1 MVRALILILVS
12 AAGLFAQQP
21 VRPVPDCEIFFN
33 FTALGAGTSFDNR
46 SRGCNKWVLVTASS
60 GFTTVNLAVQGAQDN
75 GSGAP
80 ATFSNWTGTVVS
92 GTHPV
97 TSITS
102 STVYLE
108 GYFPWVRVNFATLVG
123 SGRMQGVLSGWR
135 QTLATIPASAITGL
149 NPNQIL
155 FGSLTGSIGQNSN
168 LVWDIAT
175 SRVGIGT
182 SSPSKTLSIAGSTGG
197 IHLGEWSVSSAYN
210 ALYLNQTPGSNN
222 YSMLSEGS
230 DLYLNAAGTGR
241 IFFREDNNDLML
253 LSNTGQL
260 GIRTASPSYTL
271 DVNSN
276 AMAIGTVSAASG
288 QGGSVRYRDDT
299 GTARWLWG
307 IGGYAGQTSLIG
319 YDLVNSRQVVTMDS
333 SGRTG
338 IGSSATSPTGTLVA
352 ASPSLGAI
360 PALGTNTA
368 QFAVLGDSGNYGLMT
383 GILSS
388 GTSYSQA
395 GRTDATATAY
405 TYNVQPLGGT
415 LQVGST
421 GASSGVYV
429 VGADS
434 AGLLRVGGSARGVRI
449 GTTASAGLVEGVDQT
464 GFSSY
469 QDLRVGGLT
478 VALTTSGTPQ
488 LTINAA
494 GTVTLAAYTG
504 GGAAYACFNAAGDL
518 VRSAAAC

>member
-1 MVRALILILVS
+1 MVRALILILAS
-12 AAGLFAQQP
+12 AAGLFSQQP

-33 FTALGAGTSFDNR
+33 FTGLGAGTSFDNR

-155 FGSLTGSIGQNSN
+155 FGSLTGGIGQNSN

-182 SSPSKTLSIAGSTGG
+182 SSPSY
-197 IHLGEWSVSSAYN
+197 V
-210 ALYLNQTPGSNN
+210 
-222 YSMLSEGS
+222 
-230 DLYLNAAGTGR
+230 
-241 IFFREDNNDLML
+241 
-253 LSNTGQL
+253 
-260 GIRTASPSYTL
+260 L

-288 QGGSVRYRDDT
+288 LGGNIRYRDDT

-307 IGGYAGQTSLIG
+307 IGGAAGQTSLIG
-319 YDLVNSRQVVTMDS
+319 FDLVNSRQVVTMDS

-352 ASPSLGAI
+352 ASASLGAI
-360 PALGTNTA
+360 PALGTNNS
-368 QFAVLGDSGNYGLMT
+368 QFAVLGDSGNYGLIT
-383 GILSS
+383 GVLSS
-388 GTSYSQA
+388 GTAYSQA
-395 GRTDATATAY
+395 GRTDTIATAY

-421 GASSGVYV
+421 GVSSDVYV
-429 VGADS
+429 VGSDS
-434 AGLLRVGGSARGVRI
+434 AALLRVGGSARGVRI
-449 GTTASAGLVEGVDQT
+449 GTTASVGLVEGVDQT

-478 VALTTSGTPQ
+478 VALTTSGTPR

-504 GGAAYACFNAAGDL
+504 GGSAFACFNAAGDL